1 LMPATLNRSSS
12 SGGQTSFAGLLR
24 YRRGLVIALHIALIA
39 ASNYGAFW
47 LRFEGAIPAPEFD
60 LFVRMLP
67 WLLAIRT
74 MLFVPVKLYEGLWRY
89 TSIWDLRNILVGV
102 GSSTLGFYVLVQ
114 WIFGLKE
121 YPRSIVFIDSL
132 LLICV
137 MSGTR
142 LGRRMYREFCRIDR
156 GKRVLVFGAGDAG
169 EALVRDIQT
178 NTRRQYRVIGFV
190 DDDPAKVGRRIH
202 GVPVLGTR
210 DNLSRIMVQRKPDEV
225 LLAIPGS
232 GPAALRSVVRTLDRY
247 NVPIKTVPTLN
258 DILENR
264 VEVSQIRNLSVEDLL
279 SRGRVDLDPAPL
291 RLFLKGR
298 RVLVT
303 GAGGSIG
310 AELCRQ
316 IVSCGAQ
323 ALVLFERHENS
334 LYHIANDLAD
344 RGHRTG
350 VHPVIGDVADKARVA
365 DVLTRYRPEIIFH
378 AAAHKH
384 VPLMEG
390 NACEAVKN
398 NVTGTRLLME
408 AAEHHGVDRFILIST
423 DKAVNP
429 TSVMGATKR
438 VAELMLLTQGVG
450 SGTSFMTVRFG
461 NVLASSGSVV
471 PRFVEQIK
479 AGGPVTVTHPEIR
492 RYFMLI
498 PEAVQLVLH
507 TAARG
512 EGGKLYALEMGEQVK
527 LADMARDLI
536 RLAGFIPEVEIPI
549 AFIGLRPGEKLYEE
563 LVGPDEIAEFSGIG
577 KVMGVRPVVMPVP
590 QALAQERA
598 RLEDAAQRNDTR
610 SVLEHLG
617 RLVPAFDTGRPDA
630 EATISAVEVL
640 PTTGDPSKVKS
651 RAVADLL
658 CPICDSPQVHR
669 SHPRSQLEEWRKS
682 HSQKRPYRCHVCD
695 WRGWLLPQEP
705 SGAHSVAVEDLLSPD
720 FRAIDESVAT
730 VFGENRT
737 VFSPRDLPTP

>member
-1 LMPATLNRSSS
+1 
-12 SGGQTSFAGLLR
+12 
-24 YRRGLVIALHIALIA
+24 
-39 ASNYGAFW
+39 
-47 LRFEGAIPAPEFD
+47 
-60 LFVRMLP
+60 
-67 WLLAIRT
+67 
-74 MLFVPVKLYEGLWRY
+74 
-89 TSIWDLRNILVGV
+89 
-102 GSSTLGFYVLVQ
+102 
-114 WIFGLKE
+114 
-121 YPRSIVFIDSL
+121 
-132 LLICV
+132 
-137 MSGTR
+137 
-142 LGRRMYREFCRIDR
+142 
-156 GKRVLVFGAGDAG
+156 
-169 EALVRDIQT
+169 
-178 NTRRQYRVIGFV
+178 
-190 DDDPAKVGRRIH
+190 
-202 GVPVLGTR
+202 
-210 DNLSRIMVQRKPDEV
+210 
-225 LLAIPGS
+225 
-232 GPAALRSVVRTLDRY
+232 
-247 NVPIKTVPTLN
+247 
-258 DILENR
+258 
-264 VEVSQIRNLSVEDLL
+264 
-279 SRGRVDLDPAPL
+279 
-291 RLFLKGR
+291 
-298 RVLVT
+298 
-303 GAGGSIG
+303 
-310 AELCRQ
+310 
-316 IVSCGAQ
+316 
-323 ALVLFERHENS
+323 VLFERHENS

-365 DVLTRYRPEIIFH
+365 DVLTRYRSEIIFH

-563 LVGPDEIAEFSGIG
+563 LVGPDEIAELSGID

-590 QALAQERA
+590 QALALERA

-610 SVLEHLG
+610 GVLQHLG
-617 RLVPAFDTGRPDA
+617 RLVPAFDTGPPDA
-630 EATISAVEVL
+630 EMTISAVEVL
-640 PTTGDPSKVKS
+640 PTTGDSSKVKS
-651 RAVADLL
+651 RAVAELL
-658 CPICDSPQVHR
+658 CPVCDSPQVHR

-682 HSQKRPYRCHVCD
+682 HSQKRPYRCHACD

-730 VFGENRT
+730 VFGDNRT